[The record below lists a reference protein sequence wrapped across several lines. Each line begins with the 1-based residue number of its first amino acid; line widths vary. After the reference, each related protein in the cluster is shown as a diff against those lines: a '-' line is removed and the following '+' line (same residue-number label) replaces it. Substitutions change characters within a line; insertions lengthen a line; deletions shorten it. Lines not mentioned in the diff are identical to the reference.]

1 MITNEMYINVNIYIC
16 FSFCAHPYSCEKKK
30 MSHSNTQEIHAI
42 GYLGI
47 LLWQRAVFQVHICE
61 SLIWILILITPM
73 CTQFHI
79 QNTLK
84 IPFRENLDKQWR
96 NI

>member
-16 FSFCAHPYSCEKKK
+16 FSFCAHPYCCEKKK
-30 MSHSNTQEIHAI
+30 MSHSNTQEIR

-47 LLWQRAVFQVHICE
+47 LLWQRV
-61 SLIWILILITPM
+61 ILITPM
-73 CTQFHI
+73 STQFHI

>member
-1 MITNEMYINVNIYIC
+1 MWIYKFAFLSVLIHIL
-16 FSFCAHPYSCEKKK
+16 ARKK

-47 LLWQRAVFQVHICE
+47 LLWQRVVFQVHICE

-73 CTQFHI
+73 STQFHI

>member
-16 FSFCAHPYSCEKKK
+16 FSFCAHPYCCKKEKK
-30 MSHSNTQEIHAI
+30 MSHSNTQEIH

-47 LLWQRAVFQVHICE
+47 LLWQRVVFQVHICE
-61 SLIWILILITPM
+61 SLIWILIFITPM
-73 CTQFHI
+73 STQFHI